1 MIFFITLVGGCSIF
15 NIQSGSACKC
25 SGRQSYLQPFQR
37 FRFHHSFVPTNIFP
51 RLVFGPRLFD
61 SAVESCPDLDTREIS
76 AAWMSSSSSVSR
88 ASSNVQTS
96 LQNIGFFIFINFQQR
111 SCQILTSWPWKWT
124 TGPVEKESSDLE
136 NENLTMIIISWRCLI
151 WFNNM
156 NESQLVI

>member
-61 SAVESCPDLDTREIS
+61 SPVESCPDLDTREIS

-96 LQNIGFFIFINFQQR
+96 LQNIGFFIFINFNSGHAR
-111 SCQILTSWPWKWT
+111 YWLH
-124 TGPVEKESSDLE
+124 GLE
-136 NENLTMIIISWRCLI
+136 NEQQVRLRRRAVILRMKTWRWRCLT
-151 WFNNM
+151 W
-156 NESQLVI
+156 